1 MKPGPLTDTL
11 ARLATMPGFLE
22 QMAARFPGETARRPG
37 PDGAFSFLQN
47 VWHLAD
53 LEGEGYGERI
63 ARLRREEHP
72 RLPDF
77 DGAAVAR
84 ERDYQS
90 RSLHEGLAAFA
101 AARRANL
108 AVLATVEESEWSRAG
123 VQEGV
128 GPVTLRGVPS
138 MMAEH
143 DAGHRDEIR
152 GLRGE
157 LADGAASR
165 ASR

>member
-1 MKPGPLTDTL
+1 MKPRPLADTL
-11 ARLATMPGFLE
+11 TRLATMPGFLE
-22 QMAARFPGETARRPG
+22 QMAARFPGEAARRPG
-37 PDGAFSFLQN
+37 PADTFSFLEN

-53 LEGEGYGERI
+53 LEREGYGERI

-77 DGAAVAR
+77 DGAAVATQ
-84 ERDYQS
+84 RDYRS
-90 RSLHEGLAAFA
+90 RSVRDGLAAFA

-108 AVLATVEESEWSRAG
+108 AILATVDESEWSRAG

-128 GPVTLRGVPS
+128 GPLTLQDVPS

-143 DAGHRDEIR
+143 DAGHRDEIQE
-152 GLRGE
+152 LLGE
-157 LADGAASR
+157 RVDGAGSR
-165 ASR
+165 ASH